1 MKKQIT
7 IKIRTLI
14 FITLSVL
21 GLVVGGFFLF
31 MEEANK
37 HCEKDSLEIIQTKE
51 FHKLRLKDFLIDRDI
66 DRVWNY
72 EYLGRTWFG
81 ETYIFSHA
89 LRTYSNPFKTKSIAL
104 DIGELSEKEKQQISS
119 KLNLDINSFQS
130 QQNCNLKF
138 GEPISTET
146 YTDDRKTFVYFIN
159 GASSYELGFTIL
171 NNGGLVYF
179 TMETSD
185 VAYSKAQQPNM

>member
-7 IKIRTLI
+7 II
-14 FITLSVL
+14 FITLSII
-21 GLVVGGFFLF
+21 GLVGSGFFLF
-31 MEEANK
+31 MEEAKK
-37 HCEKDSLEIIQTKE
+37 HSEKDGLEIIKTKE
-51 FHKLRLKDFLIDRDI
+51 FHNLRLKDFLIDRDI
-66 DRVWNY
+66 NRVWSY

-81 ETYIFSHA
+81 ETYIFSHV

-104 DIGELSEKEKQQISS
+104 SISELSEKEKQKISS

-130 QQNCNLKF
+130 QESCNLQF
-138 GEPISTET
+138 GEPISIET
-146 YTDDRKTFVYFIN
+146 YTDDRKTFVYFID
-159 GASSYELGFTIL
+159 GLSSYELEFTIL

-185 VAYSKAQQPNM
+185 VAYSKMQHSN